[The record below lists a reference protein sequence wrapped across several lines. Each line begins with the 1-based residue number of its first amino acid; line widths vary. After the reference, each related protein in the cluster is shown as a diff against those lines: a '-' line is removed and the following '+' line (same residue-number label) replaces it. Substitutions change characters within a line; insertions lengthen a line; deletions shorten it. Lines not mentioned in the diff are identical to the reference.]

1 MSYHLCLVRSDHRQ
15 ESCSIGLSFPTVVV
29 APCQKILSARSTTS
43 CPTNLACIALQSS
56 KSPSDPSIA
65 NVDDEFVVML
75 SLIVHRDRAATLAT
89 LMKDLINT
97 IADLVACRLSSLE
110 TVMLRTT

>member
-1 MSYHLCLVRSDHRQ
+1 MDGYTYRDGVRVCILPNTAYH
-15 ESCSIGLSFPTVVV
+15 
-29 APCQKILSARSTTS
+29 AS

-110 TVMLRTT
+110 TVMLRPT